1 MKKRKKVPEG
11 QEGGSSSDEGSDS
24 SSSSSESEMTSETE
38 EEQVEPASWRKKTV
52 RALGL
57 EWGGLMD
64 QGPPHFW
71 ARPRHLS
78 TTQSSPG
85 TPLPHSHPIFLFP
98 FQPSSSKSA
107 PAAKE
112 ISLLDLE
119 DFTPPSVQPNSPPTA
134 VSTRLAADL
143 EGLPLKDFPLVSSLL
158 NPVSNVGKQELLHLL
173 AGKGLTEGYT
183 FSSHPFS

>member
-52 RALGL
+52 SALGQK
-57 EWGGLMD
+57 GDGRMD
-64 QGPPHFW
+64 RGPPHPLGQ
-71 ARPRHLS
+71 A
-78 TTQSSPG
+78 QASPHNPTPGQG
-85 TPLPHSHPIFLFP
+85 TPLPHSHRTFLF
-98 FQPSSSKSA
+98 QPPSSKSA

-119 DFTPPSVQPNSPPTA
+119 DCEF
-134 VSTRLAADL
+134 
-143 EGLPLKDFPLVSSLL
+143 GW
-158 NPVSNVGKQELLHLL
+158 
-173 AGKGLTEGYT
+173 
-183 FSSHPFS
+183 